1 MSAANIVVGPAV
13 QGFFHL
19 MRHWRRRSLAQENR
33 RWDRP
38 DPLARGRSLQALRRD
53 YLGYDILAV
62 PLFFLLVP
70 TLVFVWADV
79 FQAIGVWAA
88 PDPGPAGRLL
98 GPSFWARFLP
108 ALFAAI
114 ASGGWIGLALLRLA
128 LGARFGEYLIYS
140 CMLAGF
146 DVHRVFK
153 AMSLVF
159 AVLVTFAVALFA
171 STYTAFLD
179 DRIVVR
185 GVFAEPRSYAYGE
198 VVAIRAVAGR
208 PPRDGKKS
216 DARPGHFE
224 ILFRDGSL
232 WRSTDGL
239 RDSLPRCDYLAV
251 ALAVERARLR
261 IAGPDI
267 LTPDRTGAGCS

>member
-13 QGFFHL
+13 EGFFHL
-19 MRHWRRRSLAQENR
+19 MRRWRRRSLAQENR

-38 DPLARGRSLQALRRD
+38 DPLAAGRSLEALKRD
-53 YLGYDILAV
+53 YRGYDIVAT

-70 TLVFVWADV
+70 ALVFVWADI
-79 FQAIGVWAA
+79 FQAVGAWAA

-98 GPSFWARFLP
+98 GPPFWAWYLP

-114 ASGGWIGLALLRLA
+114 PSGGWICFLLLRLM
-128 LGARFGEYLIYS
+128 LGARFGEYVFYS
-140 CMLAGF
+140 SKLAGF
-146 DVHRVFK
+146 DVLKVFK
-153 AMSLVF
+153 TMSLAF

-171 STYTAFLD
+171 LTYAAFLD
-179 DRIVVR
+179 DRIVVK
-185 GVFAEPRSYAYGE
+185 GVFAEPRGYAYNE
-198 VVAIRAVAGR
+198 LVAIRAVAGR
-208 PPRDGKKS
+208 PARDGKTS

-224 ILFRDGSL
+224 MLFRDGSL

-239 RDSLPRCDYLAV
+239 RDSFPRCDYLAL
-251 ALAVERARLR
+251 ALAAQRARLR

-267 LTPDRTGAGCS
+267 LSADRSGADCS